1 MYYLKTLE
9 IITETHYFLFKT
21 VRPCQEEITLR
32 CNQNIMQKV
41 ASYISNKVLYVPMS
55 SISNLFN
62 FVI

>member
-9 IITETHYFLFKT
+9 IITETHFLFKT
-21 VRPCQEEITLR
+21 VRLCQEEITFT